1 MSAKDIDLMTAADL
15 RESLKKALLLLS
27 LARCPDE
34 DCGGQG
40 FTVVPDG
47 DGEAMQQQCQWCHE
61 RWELGV
67 RE

>member
-1 MSAKDIDLMTAADL
+1 LKTIDLMSVRELRADL
-15 RESLKKALLLLS
+15 RQALMLLS
-27 LARCPDE
+27 FARCPDE

-61 RWELGV
+61 KSELASD
-67 RE
+67 